1 MSRQRA
7 KALIR
12 LSLKWL
18 NWTILLPSLL
28 LCMLLAALLFSH
40 AGLRLNIA
48 LAQMLVPGLSIGA
61 SQGSILGG
69 HTLQQVRWQQGSNLV
84 QLQQFSLRFN
94 HRCLLQLALCTE
106 QLQLDNL
113 SISWQTAATE
123 ANNAQHNNHPPTTG
137 TATSALWLPFPVTL
151 SGLSVNQADIRV
163 DGYRLNWQQLST
175 RLDAWGNKLQLT
187 TPHWQDVQL
196 TLPDSAADTGDSA
209 GFNYTP
215 PVLTNFSLP
224 LQLFVDRFSLHNI
237 VLQQQQQRYGLDRA
251 YISLQWQQSELNLT
265 QFDLYHPLGKV
276 QSSARVNSSGRYPLS
291 VQVSAHISEGELAGQ
306 QLQLSAS
313 GDLAALNVQVATS
326 GPVAAEAEAELD
338 LLSAALPHQLALNL
352 DNLRWP
358 LAEMRDDE
366 QSAMY
371 TLSRGELKLAGDIR
385 QSALS
390 GRVSL
395 SSDTLPAMAIAFD
408 GRLTAEQLVLSQLQL
423 DTLGG
428 QIQSPLTL
436 NWQQGVHLA
445 GQSRLRTI
453 QPGMFWPEY
462 PGELNGSLHY
472 QAKLN
477 QQNGWQLALDNIDIS
492 GKLRDYVLTV
502 SGSAQADDATGKGDY
517 RFSSPGLQIS
527 HADNLLRLAGS
538 VQQAW
543 DLALDL
549 DISDISQSVHR
560 AQGKLGGQ
568 FALTGPRQQ
577 PKLNGALTG
586 QNIRYDQL
594 RLQQLQLDSAV
605 WQDVQQRWHAD
616 ISLQAKRGR
625 YQQHNLTQLTLRLT
639 GSEQQHALRLELD
652 AQQHQAQLTLDGSWQ
667 KNQWQGELQQAHISS
682 LAGRWQLAA
691 PAALSYQGAKQQ
703 LNVAAHCWQQDLAS
717 LCATETMQ
725 FSPAHASAKLALQQ
739 FELSSLAALLP
750 ANTNLQGAIDAGAS
764 LSWQQDKPLAAN
776 LHLSGAQGSF
786 TQQLDTALTLG
797 WQQLTANT
805 EIRDNTL
812 HNTLQL
818 AFNQQASLAASVSLA
833 YADASTKPLSGEIR
847 LNRFAI
853 DFLQPLLGEL
863 TELSGVLDTELALSG
878 TLQQPLLHG
887 QTRLS
892 NTKVKG
898 KLAPVDI
905 DNAELQLDFSGSNAR
920 LNGQVSTPKGEVV
933 LTGQADW
940 QQLDNWLTQLNIKGD
955 ELRLQVPQA
964 SLQIAPDLVITA
976 SPELTRLS
984 GSVRIP
990 SARINID
997 DLPATAV
1004 ELSDDT
1010 VLLDTNLTP
1019 QAVSNDSL
1027 FALQTDLN
1035 VQLGDRVRLSAF
1047 GLQTRLSGNLRVRQ
1061 RPSQPLQLNGDVNL
1075 VDGTFRAYGQ
1085 DLLIRKGKMNFNGPA
1100 DQPFLNVE
1108 AIRNPANMEDD
1119 VIAGIRV
1126 TGPADDPNVVIFSE
1140 PAKSQASALAYLV
1153 MGRDLGGDSGNAGTA
1168 VTTSLIG
1175 MTLSSSSKV
1184 VGEIGEAF
1192 GLRDLTLDTA
1202 GAGDNS
1208 QVTVSGYL
1216 SRDLQLKYG
1225 YGIFNAVGEFTLR
1238 YRLMRR
1244 LYLEAVSGLDNAV
1257 DLLYKF
1263 EFD

>member
-1 MSRQRA
+1 MSWQRA
-7 KALIR
+7 KALFR

-18 NWTILLPSLL
+18 NWTIVLPSLL
-28 LCMLLAALLFSH
+28 LCLLLAALLFSH

-48 LAQMLVPGLSIGA
+48 LAQMLVPGLSIGT
-61 SQGSILGG
+61 SQGSVLGG
-69 HTLQQVRWQQGSNLV
+69 HTLQQISWQQGDNRV

-106 QLQLDNL
+106 QLQLDGL
-113 SISWQTAATE
+113 SVNWQTTAAE
-123 ANNAQHNNHPPTTG
+123 ADDVQSSSQ
-137 TATSALWLPFPVTL
+137 TANPATRALWLPFPVTL
-151 SGLSVNQADIRV
+151 SGISINQGDIRV
-163 DGYRLNWQQLST
+163 DDYQLTWQQFST
-175 RLDAWGNKLQLT
+175 RLDAWGNKLQLI
-187 TPHWQDVQL
+187 TPNWQDVQL
-196 TLPDSAADTGDSA
+196 TLPASTADTGQSA

-215 PVLTNFSLP
+215 PMLTDLSLP
-224 LQLFVDRFSLHNI
+224 LQLFVDRFRLHNV
-237 VLQQQQQRYGLDRA
+237 VLKQQQQHVTLDRA
-251 YISLQWQQSELNLT
+251 YISLQWQKNELNLT
-265 QFDLYHPLGKV
+265 QLDLYHPLGKL
-276 QSSARVNSSGRYPLS
+276 QSSARLSASGLYPLS
-291 VQVSAHISEGELAGQ
+291 AQVSAHISDGALAQQ
-306 QLQLSAS
+306 QLHLNAS
-313 GDLAALNVQVATS
+313 GDLSALQLELTAR
-326 GPVAAEAEAELD
+326 GPVVLDADAQLD
-338 LLSAALPHQLALNL
+338 LLSEMLPHLLVLNL
-352 DNLRWP
+352 ANLSWP
-358 LAEMRDDE
+358 MAEGE
-366 QSAMY
+366 QSAML
-371 TLSRGELKLAGDIR
+371 TLSRGELKLSGDIE

-395 SSDTLPAMAIAFD
+395 NSDSLPAMAIAFD
-408 GRLTAEQLVLSQLQL
+408 GQLTPEQLLLSQLQL

-428 QIQSPLTL
+428 QIQNPLSL
-436 NWQQGVHLA
+436 NWQHGIKVDGHA
-445 GQSRLRTI
+445 KLRAI

-462 PGELNGSLHY
+462 PGELNGRLHY
-472 QAKLN
+472 QAEVN

-492 GKLRDYVLTV
+492 GKLRDYVLTI
-502 SGSAQADDATGKGDY
+502 SGSAQADDASGNGDY

-527 HADNLLRLAGS
+527 HADNQLRLAGS
-538 VQQAW
+538 LQHSW
-543 DLALDL
+543 DLTLDL
-549 DISDISQSVHR
+549 DISDISQSLDQ
-560 AQGKLGGQ
+560 AQGNVQGQ
-568 FALTGPRQQ
+568 FTLTGPRLQA
-577 PKLNGALTG
+577 KLNGALSG
-586 QNIRYDQL
+586 QDIGVDQL
-594 RLQQLQLDSAV
+594 RLKQFTLDSSV
-605 WQDVQQRWHAD
+605 WLDEQQRWHTD
-616 ISLQAKRGR
+616 ITLQAQSGR
-625 YQQHNLTQLTLRLT
+625 YQQHRLTQLALHLK
-639 GSEQQHALRLELD
+639 GSEQQHTLRLDLD
-652 AQQHQAQLTLDGSWQ
+652 ADQHKAQLTLDGRWQ
-667 KNQWQGELQQAHISS
+667 KSQWQGQLQQAQISS
-682 LAGRWQLAA
+682 LLGSWQLKA
-691 PAALSYQGAKQQ
+691 PTALIYQDKEQQ
-703 LNVAAHCWQQDLAS
+703 LSVAAHCWQQDLAS
-717 LCATETMQ
+717 LCATDTLQ
-725 FSPAHASAKLALQQ
+725 FSPAQASANLAVQQ
-739 FELSSLAALLP
+739 FELSTLAALLP

-764 LSWQQDKPLAAN
+764 LRWQQDKPLKAN
-776 LHLSGAQGSF
+776 VRLSSVQGSF

-797 WQQLTANT
+797 WQQLTVNT

-812 HNTLQL
+812 HNALQV
-818 AFNQQASLAASVSLA
+818 AFNQQASLDANITLA
-833 YADASTKPLSGEIR
+833 YADASAKPLSGDVR
-847 LNRFAI
+847 LTHFAI

-863 TELSGVLDTELALSG
+863 TELSGVLDTELTLSG

-892 NTKVKG
+892 NTNVKG

-920 LNGQVSTPKGEVV
+920 LSGQVITPKGEVV

-940 QQLDNWLTQLNIKGD
+940 QQLENWQAQLNIKGD
-955 ELRLQVPQA
+955 EIRLQVPQA
-964 SLQIAPDLVITA
+964 SLQLAPDLTIKA

-984 GSVRIP
+984 GTVRIP

-997 DLPATAV
+997 DLPASAV

-1010 VLLDTNLTP
+1010 ILLDADLTP
-1019 QAVSNDSL
+1019 QAVNNDGL

-1035 VQLGDRVRLSAF
+1035 IQLGERVRLSAF
-1047 GLQTRLSGNLRVRQ
+1047 GLQTRLSGSLRVRQ
-1061 RPSQPLQLNGDVNL
+1061 QPLQPLQLNGDVNL

-1153 MGRDLGGDSGNAGTA
+1153 MGRDIGGDSGNAGTA

-1244 LYLEAVSGLDNAV
+1244 LYLEAVSGVNNAV

>member
-1 MSRQRA
+1 MSWLRA
-7 KALIR
+7 KALCR

-28 LCMLLAALLFSH
+28 LCLLLAALLFSH

-48 LAQMLVPGLSIGA
+48 LAQALIPGLSIGA
-61 SQGSILGG
+61 SQGSVLGG
-69 HTLQQVRWQQGSNLV
+69 HTLQQVRWQQGSNWV

-113 SISWQTAATE
+113 SVNWQTAAAELDDVQSSSQT
-123 ANNAQHNNHPPTTG
+123 ANP
-137 TATSALWLPFPVTL
+137 ATRAFWLPFPVTL
-151 SGLSVNQADIRV
+151 SGFSITQGDIRL
-163 DGYRLNWQQLST
+163 DDYQLTWQQLST

-187 TPHWQDVQL
+187 TPNWQDVQL
-196 TLPDSAADTGDSA
+196 TLPDSAADTEQST
-209 GFNYTP
+209 GFNYIP
-215 PVLTNFSLP
+215 PVLTDFSLP
-224 LQLFVDRFSLHNI
+224 LQLFVDRFSLHNV
-237 VLQQQQQRYGLDRA
+237 VLKQQQQHVALERA
-251 YISLQWQQSELNLT
+251 YISLQWQQNELNLT
-265 QFDLYHPLGKV
+265 QLDLYHPLGKV
-276 QSSARVNSSGRYPLS
+276 QSSARLSASGRYPLS
-291 VQVSAHISEGELAGQ
+291 AQVSAHISDGALAQQ
-306 QLQLSAS
+306 QLQLNAS
-313 GDLAALNVQVATS
+313 GDLSALRLELAAR
-326 GPVAAEAEAELD
+326 GPVALD
-338 LLSAALPHQLALNL
+338 VDAQLNLLSELLPHQLVLNL
-352 DNLRWP
+352 ANLSWP
-358 LAEMRDDE
+358 MAEGE
-366 QSAMY
+366 QSAML
-371 TLSRGELKLAGDIR
+371 TLSRGELKLSGDSK

-395 SSDTLPAMAIAFD
+395 NSDSLPAMAIAFD
-408 GRLTAEQLVLSQLQL
+408 GQLTPEQLVLSQLQL

-428 QIQSPLTL
+428 QVQSPLSL
-436 NWQQGVHLA
+436 NWQQGIRVE
-445 GQSRLRTI
+445 GNGKLRAI
-453 QPGMFWPEY
+453 QPGMFWPAY

-472 QAKLN
+472 RAEVN
-477 QQNGWQLALDNIDIS
+477 QQHGWQLALDNIDIS
-492 GKLRDYVLTV
+492 GKLRDYVLTL
-502 SGSAQADDATGKGDY
+502 SGSARADDATGNGDY

-527 HADNLLRLAGS
+527 HADNKLRLAGS
-538 VQQAW
+538 LQQSW
-543 DLALDL
+543 DLMLAL
-549 DISDISQSVHR
+549 DISDISQSLDQ
-560 AQGKLGGQ
+560 AQGKVQGQ
-568 FALTGPRQQ
+568 FTLTGPRLH
-577 PKLNGALTG
+577 PKLKGAVSG
-586 QNIRYDQL
+586 QDIGFDQL
-594 RLQQLQLDSAV
+594 RLKQLKFDSSVWLDE
-605 WQDVQQRWHAD
+605 QKRWHTD
-616 ISLQAKRGR
+616 ITLQAQSGR
-625 YQQHNLTQLTLRLT
+625 YQQHKLTQLALHLH
-639 GSEQQHALRLELD
+639 GSEQQHALRLDID
-652 AQQHQAQLTLDGSWQ
+652 ADQHQAQLSLAGGRQ
-667 KNQWQGELQQAHISS
+667 NNQWQGQLQQAQISS
-682 LAGRWQLAA
+682 LLGSWRLKA
-691 PAALSYQGAKQQ
+691 PAALTYQDKEQQ
-703 LNVAAHCWQQDLAS
+703 LSVAAHCWQQDLAS
-717 LCATETMQ
+717 LCATQTMQ
-725 FSPAHASAKLALQQ
+725 FSPVQASAKLTLQQ
-739 FELSSLAALLP
+739 LELSALAALLP
-750 ANTNLQGAIDAGAS
+750 ANTNLEGRVDAGAM
-764 LSWQQDKPLAAN
+764 LSWQQDKPLKATA
-776 LHLSGAQGSF
+776 HLSSAQGSL
-786 TQQLDTALTLG
+786 TQQLDTPLTLS
-797 WQQLTANT
+797 WQQLAVNT
-805 EIRDNTL
+805 EIRDNAL
-812 HNTLQL
+812 HNTLQV
-818 AFNQQASLAASVSLA
+818 AFNEQAKLDANITLA
-833 YADASTKPLSGEIR
+833 YADAGAKPLSGDVR
-847 LNRFAI
+847 LNHFAI

-863 TELSGVLDTELALSG
+863 TELSGVLDTELKLSG

-905 DNAELQLDFSGSNAR
+905 DDADLQLDFSGSNAR
-920 LNGQVSTPKGEVV
+920 LNGQVITPKGEVV

-940 QQLDNWLTQLNIKGD
+940 QQLDNWQAQLNIKGD
-955 ELRLQVPQA
+955 EIRLQVPQA
-964 SLQIAPDLVITA
+964 SLQIAPDLTIKA

-984 GSVRIP
+984 GTVRIP
-990 SARINID
+990 NARINID
-997 DLPATAV
+997 DLPASAV
-1004 ELSDDT
+1004 ELSGDT
-1010 VLLDTNLTP
+1010 VLLDADLTP
-1019 QAVSNDSL
+1019 QAVSNDGL

-1035 VQLGDRVRLSAF
+1035 VQLGERVRLSAF

-1061 RPSQPLQLNGDVNL
+1061 QPLQPLRLNGDVNL

-1175 MTLSSSSKV
+1175 MTLSSGSKV

>member
-1 MSRQRA
+1 MNWLRT
-7 KALIR
+7 KAVLR

-28 LCMLLAALLFSH
+28 LCLLSTILLFTH

-48 LAQMLVPGLSIGA
+48 LAQMLLPGLSIGD
-61 SQGSILGG
+61 SQGSVLGG
-69 HTLQQVRWQQGSNLV
+69 HTLQQVLWQQGNNAI
-84 QLQQFSLRFN
+84 QLKQFSLRFN
-94 HRCLLQLALCTE
+94 HNCLLQLSVCTE

-113 SISWQTAATE
+113 KVSWHTAAEAARAQPGQTAPQAT
-123 ANNAQHNNHPPTTG
+123 TV
-137 TATSALWLPFPVTL
+137 TAFWLPFPVKL
-151 SGLSVNQADIRV
+151 SGFSVNDADIRI
-163 DGYRLNWQQLST
+163 DDYQLSWQQFGSGAS
-175 RLDAWGNKLQLT
+175 AWGNKLQLT
-187 TPHWQDVQL
+187 SPTWQDVQL
-196 TLPDSAADTGDSA
+196 VLPDSAADADQDA
-209 GFNYTP
+209 GFSYIP
-215 PVLTNFSLP
+215 PALSDLSLP
-224 LQLFVDRFSLHNI
+224 LHLFIDGFRLHNLVVKQQNQQF
-237 VLQQQQQRYGLDRA
+237 VLERA
-251 YISLQWQQSELNLT
+251 YLSLQWQQSELNLT
-265 QFDLYHPLGKV
+265 QFDLYHPLGRV
-276 QSSARVNSSGRYPLS
+276 QSAARLSTIGRYPLS
-291 VQVSAHISEGELAGQ
+291 AQVLATINKGALAQQ
-306 QLQLSAS
+306 QLQLDAL
-313 GDLAALNVQVATS
+313 GDLSALRLELTTR
-326 GPVAAEAEAELD
+326 GPIALDADAQLD
-338 LLSAALPHQLALNL
+338 LLSESLPHQLVLNL
-352 DNLRWP
+352 ANLSWP
-358 LAEMRDDE
+358 IAEDE
-366 QSAMY
+366 QNAML
-371 TLSRGELKLAGDIR
+371 TLSRGELKLAGDIK
-385 QSALS
+385 QSALR

-652 AQQHQAQLTLDGSWQ
+652 AQQHHAQLTLDGSWQ

-776 LHLSGAQGSF
+776 LRLSGVQGSF

-797 WQQLTANT
+797 WQQLTLST

-818 AFNQQASLAASVSLA
+818 AFNQQASLASSVSLA
-833 YADASTKPLSGEIR
+833 YGDARTKPLSGEIR

-940 QQLDNWLTQLNIKGD
+940 RQLDNWLAQLNIKGD

-1019 QAVSNDSL
+1019 QAVSNESL